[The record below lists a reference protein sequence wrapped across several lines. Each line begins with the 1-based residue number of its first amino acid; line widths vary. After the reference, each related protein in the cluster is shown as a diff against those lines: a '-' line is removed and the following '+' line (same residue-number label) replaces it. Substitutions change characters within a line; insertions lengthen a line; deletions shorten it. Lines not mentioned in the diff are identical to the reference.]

1 MKDKILPI
9 IIAGFL
15 LASCS
20 SAYRSGQTPDDV
32 YYSPTRE
39 LARVEEKEE
48 EKKVEE
54 KRTETADDQYLK
66 MKVRNRYRWTGIDD
80 YDYWND
86 TRYNTRCNCTC
97 NPPLYGYGY
106 TYPIRYNYNYNYP
119 YFGTPYYPVLV
130 YGNTRN
136 VKGTTSGSNVRAYN
150 TRTYSNTNSPVNPK
164 TGVSTN
170 NQGSLLKRIFT
181 SSGSTVD
188 RSQRTFPSPSTGSST
203 TTTTTS
209 SSAGGKSGGYNSTGS
224 SSSGGRGG
232 RGN

>member
-1 MKDKILPI
+1 MKDKILPLVL
-9 IIAGFL
+9 AGFM

-20 SAYRSGQTPDDV
+20 SVYRSGQTPDDV

-39 LARVEEKEE
+39 YAKTEVKEE
-48 EKKVEE
+48 EKVEE
-54 KRTETADDQYLK
+54 EKKLTAEDQYLK

-106 TYPIRYNYNYNYP
+106 TYPTRYYNTW
-119 YFGTPYYPVLV
+119 GSPYYPIIV

-136 VKGTTSGSNVRAYN
+136 IKGTTSGSNVKAYN
-150 TRTYSNTNSPVNPK
+150 TRVYSNTNSPTNVK
-164 TGVSTN
+164 TGTTN
-170 NQGSLLKRIFT
+170 NQGSFLKRILT
-181 SSGSTVD
+181 SSGTSVD
-188 RSQRTFPSPSTGSST
+188 RTQRTFPSSSGSST
-203 TTTTTS
+203 TSSGTS
-209 SSAGGKSGGYNSTGS
+209 SSSGGKSGGYNSTGS